1 MDNFLNCAFTA
12 LALPLSLFLLVYG
25 IILLV
30 NGKADHGV
38 FLIVL
43 AALLL
48 GAVASGYV
56 SGARRR
62 AKNRSALSKGGKAK

>member
-1 MDNFLNCAFTA
+1 MDNLLNCAFTA
-12 LALPLSLFLLVYG
+12 LALPLGLFLLVYG
-25 IILLV
+25 IMLLL

-43 AALLL
+43 AVLLL

-56 SGARRR
+56 SGSRRR
-62 AKNRSALSKGGKAK
+62 ARNKAAAGKGGKAK

>member
-12 LALPLSLFLLVYG
+12 LALPLGLFLLVYG

-30 NGKADHGV
+30 NGRADHGV

-43 AALLL
+43 AVLLL

-56 SGARRR
+56 SGVRRR
-62 AKNRSALSKGGKAK
+62 AKNKVIAGKSGKGR

>member
-1 MDNFLNCAFTA
+1 MENFLNCAFTA
-12 LALPLSLFLLVYG
+12 LAAPLGLFLLVYG
-25 IILLV
+25 IILMV

-43 AALLL
+43 AVLLL

-56 SGARRR
+56 SGSRRR
-62 AKNRSALSKGGKAK
+62 AKSKAAARKPGKSK